1 MAGPRTGHSSL
12 SAKQFSVFV
21 MRNTWGRSASRTA
34 CGCRRWEGWSSLV
47 RKSSRLRFEEGLE
60 RAREAQQPLEFR
72 VVLGLVLVRCQ
83 LEGQQRL
90 LPISERTFRI
100 RGGYNR
106 NVTIAI
112 GSTP

>member
-1 MAGPRTGHSSL
+1 VRLAKVGGLEFAGEEEQPLEVRGVLGH
-12 SAKQFSVFV
+12 AW
-21 MRNTWGRSASRTA
+21 NGASR
-34 CGCRRWEGWSSLV
+34 RE
-47 RKSSRLRFEEGLE
+47 RLQLPSTPNLQTLAGLE